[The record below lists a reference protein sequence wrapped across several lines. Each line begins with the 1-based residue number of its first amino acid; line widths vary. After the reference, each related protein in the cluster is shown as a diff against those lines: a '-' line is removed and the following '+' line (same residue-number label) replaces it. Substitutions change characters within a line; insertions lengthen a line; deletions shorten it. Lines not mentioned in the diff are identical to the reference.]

1 MTKTSVS
8 RQFKKEYPQYKEY
21 ADFMDI
27 LDPSEKTFLNQSKF
41 VLKPFD
47 EVLRLF
53 NFIFYGK
60 AFPGTIMTDPNFNWI
75 KNTAYFER
83 LFYTF
88 LEWLE
93 EDIFLR
99 ENGKGEYDATDF
111 FKWHNLFIKL
121 DKFPEDSSR
130 IDFSVFEDF
139 ERKQRENYLKQ
150 IKDKLAEKDTMI
162 EKFDLLYTIK
172 MSERFTFSSTLT
184 EWINATL
191 DLLKTGRYEELTNST
206 NNNISDSLNST
217 EILLLTH
224 FLSHEELF
232 PRLYK
237 TTISKKRL
245 FLAQLFNISPTSF
258 KNPEDNF
265 QAIINKRLKPGQFKD
280 RIDNLKKINRV
291 LDGISDVK
299 EIENVIK
306 KIKEL
311 IYELEVKRNEI
322 TKE

>member
-1 MTKTSVS
+1 MKRTSIS
-8 RQFKKEYPQYKEY
+8 RQFKKEYPEYKEY

-27 LDPSEKTFLNQSKF
+27 LDSSEKTFINQSKY

-47 EVLRLF
+47 EVLRLL

-60 AFPGTIMTDPNFNWI
+60 ALPGTIMTDPNFNWI

-93 EDIFLR
+93 EDTFLR
-99 ENGKGEYDATDF
+99 ENGKGEYEATDF

-121 DKFPEDSSR
+121 DKIPEDSSR
-130 IDFSVFEDF
+130 IDFSLFEDF
-139 ERKQRENYLKQ
+139 EQKQRENYLKQ
-150 IKDKLAEKDTMI
+150 IKDKLAEKETLI
-162 EKFDLLYTIK
+162 EKFDLLYTLK

-191 DLLKTGRYEELTNST
+191 DLLKTGRYEELTNIT

-224 FLSHEELF
+224 FLSHEGLF
-232 PRLYK
+232 PKLYK
-237 TTISKKRL
+237 TI
-245 FLAQLFNISPTSF
+245 
-258 KNPEDNF
+258 
-265 QAIINKRLKPGQFKD
+265 
-280 RIDNLKKINRV
+280 
-291 LDGISDVK
+291 
-299 EIENVIK
+299 
-306 KIKEL
+306 
-311 IYELEVKRNEI
+311 
-322 TKE
+322 